1 MTTAFTP
8 QLLGMTENALRALL
22 DRNLAGTGVT
32 YHQWAILNAADANSD
47 LAAITALATSALKIT
62 PAAVG
67 DALAS
72 VAAAG
77 LADLGPD
84 AAQLT
89 TEGKEWIAQR
99 RAAIGQSTAGLLSNL
114 PEEDLA
120 AAGRILSTILQRAN
134 ERLAA

>member
-1 MTTAFTP
+1 
-8 QLLGMTENALRALL
+8 
-22 DRNLAGTGVT
+22 
-32 YHQWAILNAADANSD
+32 
-47 LAAITALATSALKIT
+47 
-62 PAAVG
+62 
-67 DALAS
+67 

-99 RAAIGQSTAGLLSNL
+99 RAAIGLSTAGLLSNL